1 MEIIVWQKNVAT
13 YSEYLVEVDFLRIYT
28 HINIYCK
35 SISFSFELFE
45 AFRLKLLLA

>member
-1 MEIIVWQKNVAT
+1 MKMFIVRQKVAS

-35 SISFSFELFE
+35 SISFCLNSLAFELI
-45 AFRLKLLLA
+45 LLLN